1 MPPKSKISLKEKK
14 SAQKEFTDRE
24 KPQESFLKALK
35 SELLVL
41 NFYGVG
47 GVGKSSLKNHL
58 INHHLKNK
66 NDVIYSFVDFDI
78 PYNRSDYEA
87 IKIIRKNLKAN
98 FKDMRFAAFDTAYTV
113 YKSKQN
119 PQMQISNKKLPFL
132 DEGSLVADV
141 FSQIAD
147 NVGWAGTALN
157 LANYIYEKVDDI
169 FTKEIKND
177 LQKLNSME
185 HYDIVKHLPYF
196 LAYDI
201 KKYMKKND
209 KKRCIVFL
217 DTYEALWESK
227 RTIENEYHKDEWT
240 RELIIA
246 FYENGLNPLFVI
258 TGRDELVWDKQENDW
273 KEDMEQH
280 LLGGLSKI
288 DAKSFLRSC
297 NISNEEIQD
306 AILKLSRDDK
316 GGHLPFYLDL
326 CVDIY
331 FNTTNPTKETFE
343 TDINNRSIYDRFFR
357 SVKNKELKYQED
369 ELKVLEYLS
378 IARYFDLDIFRETI
392 KHFALKYSG
401 DSLAELSRY
410 SFINKDEYGY
420 YTIHK
425 HMKDALKNHL
435 KDEDEDRVK
444 EMHQFLFEYFDSM
457 LKDIDVKNIT
467 SKQKKA
473 LKEALFHI
481 NFCKNNN
488 LLIFEWFY
496 QKYKIFLKSAEFNFL
511 LEVLKNELKN
521 KANDQL
527 YCSEIL
533 NQLGILSHNL
543 GYYKKALCYYMK
555 SLRIRK
561 KIFDNDNIKI
571 GQSYNNIGLTYYRLQ
586 KYDKSLEHFNKSQ
599 LIKQTKIDK
608 LSLSKTYSNI
618 ARLKRKIKKHN
629 EAIYWY
635 KKVLEIYKNIDKDE
649 YYATDLSRLG
659 TIYQKNHDTDTAYK
673 YLNTAL
679 TICIDVVGHEH
690 PYTAVCMT
698 NMANFFKDI
707 PYNNLST
714 YDLDKALPLYKK
726 ALEVNEKILGGEHPD
741 TVTSYNNLAGLYK
754 TLSDYDK
761 ALPLYKK
768 ALEISEK
775 VLGEDHPDTAIS
787 YNNLAELYYQ
797 TSDYDKAL
805 PLYKKALEI
814 MKNKV
819 GQRHPDTQI
828 TYKNLASLY
837 KKLDKQENIA
847 ELFEDF
853 LDYWIDL
860 DLPYEIDREFLKYIS
875 RSISLSIEEKEQIL
889 EKYDELSDFQK
900 NELIKIF
907 QEERERFIE
916 IAPENFDQLLELYNE
931 HLKKWNDMVENLKK

>member
-227 RTIENEYHKDEWT
+227 RTIENEYHKDKWV

-343 TDINNRSIYDRFFR
+343 TDIDNRSIYDRFFR

-435 KDEDEDRVK
+435 KDKDEDRVQ
-444 EMHQFLFEYFDSM
+444 EMHQFLFEYFDSI

-467 SKQKKA
+467 SKQKRA
-473 LKEALFHI
+473 ISEAYFH
-481 NFCKNNN
+481 
-488 LLIFEWFY
+488 
-496 QKYKIFLKSAEFNFL
+496 
-511 LEVLKNELKN
+511 
-521 KANDQL
+521 
-527 YCSEIL
+527 
-533 NQLGILSHNL
+533 
-543 GYYKKALCYYMK
+543 KKALDDVEELYSY
-555 SLRIRK
+555 
-561 KIFDNDNIKI
+561 FDD
-571 GQSYNNIGLTYYRLQ
+571 LTDRLKYFTDYRLLL
-586 KYDKSLEHFNKSQ
+586 SLALDLYETFKDS
-599 LIKQTKIDK
+599 DK
-608 LSLSKTYSNI
+608 LEQK
-618 ARLKRKIKKHN
+618 A
-629 EAIYWY
+629 AI
-635 KKVLEIYKNIDKDE
+635 
-649 YYATDLSRLG
+649 
-659 TIYQKNHDTDTAYK
+659 
-673 YLNTAL
+673 
-679 TICIDVVGHEH
+679 
-690 PYTAVCMT
+690 M
-698 NMANFFKDI
+698 
-707 PYNNLST
+707 
-714 YDLDKALPLYKK
+714 
-726 ALEVNEKILGGEHPD
+726 
-741 TVTSYNNLAGLYK
+741 NNLAGLYK
-754 TLSDYDK
+754 TL
-761 ALPLYKK
+761 
-768 ALEISEK
+768 
-775 VLGEDHPDTAIS
+775 
-787 YNNLAELYYQ
+787 
-797 TSDYDKAL
+797 SDYDKAL

-860 DLPYEIDREFLKYIS
+860 DLPYEIDIEFLKYIS

-900 NELIKIF
+900 NGLIKIF
-907 QEERERFIE
+907 QKERERFIE